1 MEIKGAYSE
10 YDKKELGSDIVE
22 DYAPNFIPYGK
33 NLTAGMFFKKQ
44 SAEKCFAFRSLKTE
58 EQVKE
63 EFLNSIPKDSSD
75 AFVKAAKETIK
86 IYRTYLPVEYFT
98 VTQYEKTSLE
108 STKHYKTT
116 GYTATGRV
124 SGNSVN
130 VDVSENKEY
139 SHTTYD
145 FVSQTQKAKDK
156 IYYTDLDKDLKIF
169 KSKFYST
176 SDSDAS
182 NLVSADEI
190 MEDSLL
196 PTLGANSY
204 RHKMYGS
211 VKNYELHQILLF
223 PLWRV
228 EVTLNNNIYVNYVS
242 DIEKSKIAYYN
253 RSTKAKEKELA
264 DLEKEKKTYKKLKK
278 LAEVILTVV
287 GILMVIS
294 VLIHFFC
301 STTAADSDNYGGLL
315 CRAFGGFGVFLTLIG
330 GFSFIGYMLFIAGL
344 VNYINMENLGNM
356 DKIKNSE
363 LIKLRETL
371 QKAPSEIKL
380 IIGLSIAGLLVFGV
394 ETVFFIMFL

>member
-10 YDKKELGSDIVE
+10 YDKKEMQSEIVE
-22 DYAPNFIPYGK
+22 DYAPNFNPYG
-33 NLTAGMFFKKQ
+33 NNMTAGKFFKQ
-44 SAEKCFAFRSLKTE
+44 QPAEKCFAFRFSKTE

-63 EFLNSIPKDSSD
+63 EFLKSIPKDSSD

-86 IYRTYLPVEYFT
+86 IHRTYLPVEYFT
-98 VTQYEKTSLE
+98 VTQYEKTTLE

-130 VDVSENKEY
+130 VDVSENREY

-145 FVSQTQKAKDK
+145 FVSKTQKAKDK
-156 IYYTDLDKDLKIF
+156 IYYTDLDKELEIF

-176 SDSDAS
+176 ADSDAS
-182 NLVSADEI
+182 KLASVEEI

-204 RHKMYGS
+204 RHNMYGS
-211 VKNYELHQILLF
+211 VKSYELHQTLLF

-228 EVTLNNNIYVNYVS
+228 EVSLDNNVYVNYVS

-253 RSTKAKEKELA
+253 RSKKSKEKEII
-264 DLEKEKKTYKKLKK
+264 EIENERKIYNKSKK
-278 LAEVILTVV
+278 LAEVVLTFV

-294 VLIHFFC
+294 LLIHFFC

-315 CRAFGGFGVFLTLIG
+315 CRTFGGFGVFLTLLG

-344 VNYINMENLGNM
+344 VNYTNMENLGNM
-356 DKIKNSE
+356 EKIKNSE
-363 LIKLRETL
+363 LIKFRENL
-371 QKAPSEIKL
+371 QKAPSKFKL
-380 IIGLSIAGLLVFGV
+380 IIGLTIAGFLVFGI